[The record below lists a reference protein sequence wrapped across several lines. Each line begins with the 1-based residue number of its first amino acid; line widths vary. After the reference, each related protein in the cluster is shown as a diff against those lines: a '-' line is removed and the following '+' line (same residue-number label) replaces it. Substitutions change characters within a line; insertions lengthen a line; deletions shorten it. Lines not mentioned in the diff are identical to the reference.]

1 MCIVK
6 LSSDVKFLYL
16 VLLSEERVNFLIVV
30 YVFSYIVLY
39 FMLNLECAWILKF
52 IQI

>member
-1 MCIVK
+1 MCIIK

-16 VLLSEERVNFLIVV
+16 VLLSEERVNFLIV

-39 FMLNLECAWILKF
+39 FMLNLECACILKF